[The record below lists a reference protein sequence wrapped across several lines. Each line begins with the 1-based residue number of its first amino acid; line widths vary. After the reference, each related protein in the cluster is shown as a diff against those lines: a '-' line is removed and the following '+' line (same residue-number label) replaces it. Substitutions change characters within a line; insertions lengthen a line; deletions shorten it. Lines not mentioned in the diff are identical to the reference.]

1 MFLNIKNNFHV
12 TILLFVTLILASCS
26 NSNDNN
32 EGHTRPDSIPKTAL
46 WVGGVDGGIY
56 LEIKKDQNDKPNIYS
71 GVIYHSSGDID
82 FKGKLSINNNE
93 PSFEY
98 NNSESYSSW
107 DGDILY
113 LRDGRELII
122 INK

>member
-12 TILLFVTLILASCS
+12 TIFLFITLILASCN
-26 NSNDNN
+26 NSNNN
-32 EGHTRPDSIPKTAL
+32 SEVHTRPDSIPKTAL

-56 LEIKKDQNDKPNIYS
+56 LEIKKDQNDKPNIYR

-82 FKGKLSINNNE
+82 FKGKLSINSKE

-113 LRDGRELII
+113 LRDGRELTII
-122 INK
+122 SK